1 MLCKSSL
8 IMKLILYLSLLL
20 LSYEQQCVLGKN
32 CPYNQGECITD
43 YCICNKNYHT
53 LLDSTLPPEQQIFCN
68 YKKMSQFTPIVLE
81 VFLPSIGHFVVR
93 NYWLG
98 LIKLSLLLT
107 FIFSSYYLYNEIKLP
122 ELMET
127 LLEKIGIEKFIG
139 LTEGGKDEEGGDDKD
154 KEEEKKEEE
163 KKDEEKKETLRGR
176 KDAEKNRSNYLV
188 QKQVHEEESDNN
200 ENENDN
206 KEPLI
211 NTGGEEDEEKKEEN
225 LPLKFAFEISGVFF
239 SLMYFADLFL
249 YKFNA
254 YTDGYGVPFV

>member
-163 KKDEEKKETLRGR
+163 KNEEKKETLRGR

-254 YTDGYGVPFV
+254 YTDGYGVPIV